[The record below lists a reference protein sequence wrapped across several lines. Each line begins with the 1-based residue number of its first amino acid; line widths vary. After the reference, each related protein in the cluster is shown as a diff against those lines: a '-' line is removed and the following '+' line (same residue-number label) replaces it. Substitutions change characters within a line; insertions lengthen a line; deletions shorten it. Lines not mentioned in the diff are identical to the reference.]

1 MRLSIE
7 AILDYWI
14 SEPTDILL
22 AIEAAPLDDQRLIE
36 DQLVIDGAGTL
47 TTLPAEE
54 GIGRRTWMEGEGRWI
69 ARYTAIVDVERAP
82 PALETLGAVPRHS
95 LPSETVRYLWPS
107 RYCESDRLEAFVTRE
122 FGALEGGAKIAAMA
136 DWVHAWLAYCPGS
149 TDETT
154 TALDVLSAREGVC
167 RDYAHLLVSMA
178 RASGI
183 PARCVSAYAWQL
195 NPPDFHAV
203 VEVWLDGAWHLV
215 DPTRLAPVEG
225 LVRIGVGRDAV
236 DIAFMTAFGTAELN
250 EQRVSVSRLD

>member
-1 MRLSIE
+1 
-7 AILDYWI
+7 
-14 SEPTDILL
+14 
-22 AIEAAPLDDQRLIE
+22 
-36 DQLVIDGAGTL
+36 
-47 TTLPAEE
+47 
-54 GIGRRTWMEGEGRWI
+54 
-69 ARYTAIVDVERAP
+69 
-82 PALETLGAVPRHS
+82 
-95 LPSETVRYLWPS
+95 
-107 RYCESDRLEAFVTRE
+107 
-122 FGALEGGAKIAAMA
+122 
-136 DWVHAWLAYCPGS
+136 
-149 TDETT
+149 
-154 TALDVLSAREGVC
+154 
-167 RDYAHLLVSMA
+167 MA